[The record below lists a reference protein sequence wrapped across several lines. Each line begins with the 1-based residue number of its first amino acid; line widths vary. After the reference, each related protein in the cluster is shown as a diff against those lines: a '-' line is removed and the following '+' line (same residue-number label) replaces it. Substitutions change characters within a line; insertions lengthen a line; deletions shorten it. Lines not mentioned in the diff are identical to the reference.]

1 MSGNTPQP
9 FTTSNPMPITTT
21 GTLFCPDCLQQVS
34 PTHSCPTAGEH
45 IVRQMAERAVGA
57 VIRNLTWDY
66 QQLNGKQQQFLNIW
80 ISDHT
85 HHVAQ
90 HMDHVQDWLRGLTLE
105 EIISEGMTIAS
116 EIAWIKYKG
125 EELE

>member
-1 MSGNTPQP
+1 
-9 FTTSNPMPITTT
+9 MPITTT

-45 IVRQMAERAVGA
+45 IVRQMSERAVGA
-57 VIRNLTWDY
+57 VTRYLSWDY

-90 HMDHVQDWLRGLTLE
+90 HMDHVHDWLRRLTIE